1 MLEVTHGRT
10 KNQLVANDMRRLLLD
25 LGLDGSLYIG
35 YPILATADESIT
47 VDALLVTLQYG
58 LVAFLFDEGSST
70 LKPNEN
76 YWQRCEDRQ
85 NQLFV
90 AVENNLRRHESLR
103 KGRRLAVDIQT
114 VTVVPTGAHRPKGLE
129 GEYCDLNGVS
139 ELLKKFSSI
148 DEELFKPLQAALQ
161 RVSTIKSPKR
171 RNKVSSSSSRGA
183 AMRKIEAEIA
193 NLDQWQKRA
202 AIESPEGPQRIRGL
216 AGSGKTVVLALK
228 AAYLHAE
235 NPDWSIAVTFWSQAL
250 YQQFQDL
257 VRRFSF
263 EHSNNEPNWENL
275 RILHAW
281 GGSGRDGLYQR
292 IAVNCGVT
300 PRNYLYGRSA
310 YGRDRA
316 FEGVCSEFLAT
327 VSNMSVEPM
336 FDVVLIDEAQ
346 DLPASFFQMV
356 YKMVANPKRIIW
368 AYDELQ
374 QLSDL
379 GMPTVDDLFGKDDD
393 GRPNITLVNSE
404 NAPQQDIVLPICYR
418 NTPWA
423 LALAHG
429 LGLGTSRR
437 DGLVQS
443 FDDPSQWT
451 DVGYRVT
458 DGELRKGS
466 TVMLERAPDSYPS
479 YFNEFLDRDDA
490 IKTVVFSDVEQQAR
504 WVARSI
510 KQNIDEDE
518 LEHDDIL
525 IVLPDAYTSRTQAT
539 LVLEA
544 LHGIGINGHLVGVT
558 SARDEM
564 FKPDSIA
571 IAHIFRS
578 KGNESPMVY
587 ILNSQHCVKGR
598 GLTTL
603 RNILFT
609 AITRS
614 KAWVRICGWGTEMNE
629 LQAEIESIK
638 NNDYKLKFPIPT
650 DGQLSEMRRIHR
662 ELTAS
667 ERARANE
674 AETALRNF
682 FEAVKRGRI
691 SFDEL
696 PIELKTE
703 VADYFARHLGDPID
717 DTRQHHPGVD

>member
-10 KNQLVANDMRRLLLD
+10 KNQLVANEMRKLLLD

-35 YPILATADESIT
+35 YPVLATADESVT
-47 VDALLVTLQYG
+47 VDALLVTLQHG
-58 LVAFLFDEGSST
+58 LVALLFDDSSSV
-70 LKPNEN
+70 PQSDED
-76 YWQRCEDRQ
+76 YWQRCEDLQ

-103 KGRRLAVDIQT
+103 RGRQLAVDIQT
-114 VTVVPTGAHRPKGLE
+114 ITVVPTGAQAPESLE

-139 ELLKKFSSI
+139 ELVSKFPPI
-148 DEELFKPLQAALQ
+148 GGELFKPLQAALQ
-161 RVSTIKSPKR
+161 RVSTIKAPKR
-171 RNKVSSSSSRGA
+171 RNKVSSSDSRGA
-183 AMRKIEAEIA
+183 AIRKIEREIA

-216 AGSGKTVVLALK
+216 AGSGKTIVLALK

-235 NPDWSIAVTFWSQAL
+235 NPDWAIAITFSSQAL
-250 YQQFQDL
+250 YQQFEDL

-281 GGSGRDGLYQR
+281 GGRGRDGLYQQ
-292 IAVNCGVT
+292 IAIKCGVI
-300 PRNYLYGRSA
+300 PRDYLYGRST

-316 FEGVCSEFLAT
+316 FEGVCSEFLSAT
-327 VSNMSVEPM
+327 ANMSNDPM
-336 FDVVLIDEAQ
+336 FDAILIDEAQ

-356 YKMVANPKRIIW
+356 YKMVDAPKRIIW

-374 QLSDL
+374 QLSEL
-379 GMPTVDDLFGKDDD
+379 GMPTVDDLFGRDHI
-393 GRPNITLVNSE
+393 GQPNITLVNSE

-429 LGLGTSRR
+429 LGLGTSRK

-451 DVGYRVT
+451 DVGYRVVE
-458 DGELRKGS
+458 GELQKGS
-466 TVMLERAPDSYPS
+466 AVTLERAPDSYPS
-479 YFNEFLDRDDA
+479 YFNDILDKDDA
-490 IKTVVFSDVEQQAR
+490 VEALVFTDAEQQAR
-504 WVARSI
+504 WVAQSV
-510 KQNIDEDE
+510 KQNIDQDE

-525 IVLPDAYTSRTQAT
+525 IVLPDAYTAKSQAA

-544 LHGIGINGHLVGVT
+544 LNGNGINGHLVGVT
-558 SARDEM
+558 SNQDEM
-564 FKPDSIA
+564 FKPNSVA
-571 IAHIFRS
+571 IAHIYRS

-587 ILNSQHCVKGR
+587 ILNSHHCVSGR
-598 GLTTL
+598 GLSTL
-603 RNILFT
+603 RSILFT

-614 KAWVRICGWGTEMNE
+614 KAWVRICGWGTAMNE

-638 NNDYKLKFPIPT
+638 NNDFKLKFHIPS
-650 DGQLSEMRRIHR
+650 DEQLSEMRRIHR

-674 AETALRNF
+674 AEAALRTF
-682 FEAVKRGRI
+682 VAALKRGDTSI
-691 SFDEL
+691 EEL
-696 PIELKTE
+696 PIELKTN
-703 VADYFARHLGDPID
+703 VANYFAKYLGEPTD
-717 DTRQHHPGVD
+717 DAG